1 MLTPMKRNFKFIFC
15 LFIGLV
21 FNSCSSGDKVEEGLD
36 HVDSTRIAVEET
48 RLNAQNVFNSMPDR
62 KEILKLIENH
72 QIDYNADL
80 LNDPNSVDKYTI
92 ESTKAVN
99 LGVYG
104 SDLSIASAFEQTQE
118 SIIFLKCVNVLAGD
132 LGVNRAFDQGMFDR
146 MEANKSS
153 KDSTLEIITMA
164 FKSADQILKSNNRPA
179 TSAIILS
186 GAWVEGLYV
195 SCKITES
202 LNSDEVA
209 KSILSQEESLKNLVI
224 LLEASKL
231 NEGSEYIL
239 HGLKTLHEIFIKTK
253 DSDKTGFESIK
264 EISEGISALRTKII
278 SGV

>member
-1 MLTPMKRNFKFIFC
+1 MKKSFKFIFYPVIILMINAC
-15 LFIGLV
+15 G
-21 FNSCSSGDKVEEGLD
+21 SGEKIDDSLD
-36 HVDSTRIAVEET
+36 HMDSTRIAVEET
-48 RLNAQNVFNSMPDR
+48 KLNAQNVFNTMPDR
-62 KEILKLIENH
+62 KEILKLIESH

-80 LNDPNSVDKYTI
+80 LNDPNFVDKYTI
-92 ESTKAVN
+92 ESAKAVN

-132 LGVNRAFDQGMFDR
+132 LGVNNAFDQSMFDR

-153 KDSTLEIITMA
+153 KDSTLEIITNA
-164 FKSADQILKSNNRPA
+164 FKSADQILKTNNRPA

-186 GAWVEGLYV
+186 GAWIEGLYV

-209 KSILSQEESLKNLVI
+209 KSILSQEESLKNLII

-231 NEGSEYIL
+231 NDRSDYIL
-239 HGLKTLHEIFIKTK
+239 HGLKKLHDIFAASMQTE
-253 DSDKTGFESIK
+253 KTGFEAIK
-264 EISEGISALRTKII
+264 DISEGITALRTKVV
-278 SGV
+278 SGI